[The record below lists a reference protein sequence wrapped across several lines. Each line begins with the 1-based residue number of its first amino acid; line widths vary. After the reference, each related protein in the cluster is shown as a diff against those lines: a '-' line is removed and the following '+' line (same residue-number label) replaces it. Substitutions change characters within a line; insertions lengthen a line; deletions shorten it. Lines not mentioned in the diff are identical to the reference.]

1 MPNYVNAY
9 RKKGANLIEQNRLNK
24 MGILF
29 ERKLKKMNTI
39 KTKELVIPRNIE
51 IGQFRKNVLYCF
63 SVLIVDILKINGLKS
78 YDRSY
83 D

>member
-1 MPNYVNAY
+1 MPNYDNAY
-9 RKKGANLIEQNRLNK
+9 RKKGANLIEQNKLNK

-39 KTKELVIPRNIE
+39 KTKDLVIPRNIG

-63 SVLIVDILKINGLKS
+63 SVLIVDILKDKWIKVL
-78 YDRSY
+78 
-83 D
+83 

>member
-9 RKKGANLIEQNRLNK
+9 RKKGANLIEQNKLNK
-24 MGILF
+24 MCILF

-39 KTKELVIPRNIE
+39 KTKDLVIPRNIE

-63 SVLIVDILKINGLKS
+63 SVLIVDILKDKWIKVL
-78 YDRSY
+78 
-83 D
+83 